1 MLLTSKILDE
11 TTTKAKLSPRLR
23 MNWNLHESF
32 EGSVQRMFNAI
43 ESGSKI
49 PIARHPSLSE
59 TLIILRGRLR
69 VLINERY

>member
-11 TTTKAKLSPRLR
+11 IT
-23 MNWNLHESF
+23 
-32 EGSVQRMFNAI
+32 
-43 ESGSKI
+43 
-49 PIARHPSLSE
+49 IARHPNLSE

>member
-1 MLLTSKILDE
+1 MLLTSKIL
-11 TTTKAKLSPRLR
+11 
-23 MNWNLHESF
+23 
-32 EGSVQRMFNAI
+32 NAI

-49 PIARHPSLSE
+49 PIARHPNLSE

>member
-1 MLLTSKILDE
+1 
-11 TTTKAKLSPRLR
+11 

-49 PIARHPSLSE
+49 PIARHPNLSE

>member
-23 MNWNLHESF
+23 MNWNLHE
-32 EGSVQRMFNAI
+32 GSVQRMFNAI

-49 PIARHPSLSE
+49 PIARHPNLSE

>member
-32 EGSVQRMFNAI
+32 EGSVNAI

-49 PIARHPSLSE
+49 PIARHPNLSE